1 MRDILCCIA
10 CLTAL
15 QIEAAAEFNDTN
27 YYFPDY
33 EDDETKPVEVN
44 SVIVFKTHFRRDN
57 SNFVILDSSVH

>member
-15 QIEAAAEFNDTN
+15 QIEAALEFNDT

-44 SVIVFKTHFRRDN
+44 SVIVYKTHSRHGMT
-57 SNFVILDSSVH
+57 IQT